1 MHECKSQING
11 ELAYETYVM
20 NNHALAPQSREKPQ
34 EQPHYFHM
42 KLSCHYQLG
51 FLQYQ
56 QFHSQ
61 CPKSDHISEFHP
73 NIDLLCLFSGFTFN
87 LSILNGITI
96 SYFALNRFIIS
107 DLTFNGLIILYS
119 VLNVLIFLCSVSTAF
134 VIGGSAF
141 NSAIILDSAL
151 NCFIICRLLVKKEK
165 IHLKEKKEQ
174 NLHHLNMKR
183 SDKY

>member
-1 MHECKSQING
+1 MHECTSQING
-11 ELAYETYVM
+11 DLVYETYVM

-34 EQPHYFHM
+34 EQPHYFRT

-87 LSILNGITI
+87 LSVLNGIII

-119 VLNVLIFLCSVSTAF
+119 VLNVLIILCSILTALS
-134 VIGGSAF
+134 SAF

-151 NCFIICRLLVKKEK
+151 NCFIICGLLVKKRK
-165 IHLKEKKEQ
+165 NPSQRKKEQ

>member
-34 EQPHYFHM
+34 EQPHYFHT
-42 KLSCHYQLG
+42 KLSCYYQLG

-56 QFHSQ
+56 QFYSQ
-61 CPKSDHISEFHP
+61 CPKSDHILEFHP
-73 NIDLLCLFSGFTFN
+73 NIDPICLFSGFTLN
-87 LSILNGITI
+87 LSVLNGITI

-119 VLNVLIFLCSVSTAF
+119 VLNVLIILCSVSTALSS
-134 VIGGSAF
+134 VALPSTVLSSLILPSTALSSAGY
-141 NSAIILDSAL
+141 
-151 NCFIICRLLVKKEK
+151 
-165 IHLKEKKEQ
+165 Q
-174 NLHHLNMKR
+174 
-183 SDKY
+183 